1 VRLLSALEAPPDA
14 TPARVLL
21 DEVRSPHPVCAWLPL
36 GVVRLFVEVTR
47 FGTASPCAHDVLL
60 LPFLRGVCPIHQ
72 RPAVTQVHDAIA
84 VRADRLHA
92 KLFEDAALDTDDK
105 GPAYLEVD
113 SWVRIVAFYLC

>member
-1 VRLLSALEAPPDA
+1 M
-14 TPARVLL
+14 
-21 DEVRSPHPVCAWLPL
+21 
-36 GVVRLFVEVTR
+36 
-47 FGTASPCAHDVLL
+47 
-60 LPFLRGVCPIHQ
+60 
-72 RPAVTQVHDAIA
+72 HDAIA

>member
-1 VRLLSALEAPPDA
+1 VRGCRSGLCGYSLRL
-14 TPARVLL
+14 PA
-21 DEVRSPHPVCAWLPL
+21 S
-36 GVVRLFVEVTR
+36 G
-47 FGTASPCAHDVLL
+47 LL
-60 LPFLRGVCPIHQ
+60 LLAPTMFYCCPFFGVCPIHQ